1 MNKAET
7 LIRLVFQLRKVGHSG
22 TMLKKTD
29 RLPGEA
35 TLIYLDGD
43 IKLESPGDFVV
54 CAVTSRKIPLQ
65 ALRYWCVDRQEAY
78 VDAAAASA
86 RMIGDR

>member
-1 MNKAET
+1 
-7 LIRLVFQLRKVGHSG
+7 
-22 TMLKKTD
+22 MLKKTD

-35 TLIYLDGD
+35 AIVYLDGD
-43 IKLESPGDFVV
+43 LRLESPGDFVL
-54 CAVTSRKIPLQ
+54 CAVTGRKIPLQ

-86 RMIGDR
+86 RMIQDH